1 MVKRILVDGLYPD
14 NIQVAVVKDDVL
26 EEIECAS
33 SSKKL
38 IKGNIYL
45 AKVTRIEPGLQA
57 AFIDYGDV
65 KNGFIS
71 FSEIHPNYY
80 NIPGHHKDDEQP
92 APNQGY
98 DSTVGDGNA
107 ISEATDLAP
116 DSDIPIEQDAGFD
129 KFEEV
134 SEAENIVAD
143 KKRNSKRYKIQEV
156 LKRNQVLLVQ
166 AVKEIRGSKGA
177 SFTTYISL
185 AGKYCVLMPNCN
197 SPGGISRRVT
207 SDAERKKLQKTFDE
221 ITESNSAQ
229 AMGLI
234 IRTSGQGKS
243 KKEIK
248 TDYNYLV
255 KQWNEI
261 RQKTLSSNA
270 PAFIY
275 ADDNLLK
282 KSIVDFYD
290 ADTSEIIVQGDDAYN
305 AIKDVLSFMSLSK
318 RIKVTCFKEEI
329 PIFKKFN
336 IDEQIAALYDPVV
349 HLKSGAYIVINKAE
363 ALTAIDINSGKSN
376 TEKNI
381 EETALKTNTEAAK
394 EIARQIRIRDISGLI
409 VIDFIDMLH
418 SRNRRTVEKLMR
430 DELRLSRAKVQIGRI
445 SMFGLLEIS
454 RQRLRPSF
462 IEVNG
467 TICKHCAG
475 AGMVKSDDVHAATMF
490 KMLDFEIAKTKGI
503 KSLTVYLST
512 EMTIFVLNHKR
523 NLIQALENKYKLS
536 MTFLPEDGLKPGGF
550 AMEVNEVVD
559 VKAEENN
566 QEVELRQDTI
576 MEPRQRDGKKRNKQ
590 NSKKAEESVNV
601 TNSSETNHEPADPK
615 YDHEKNLQ
623 KKRNKRY
630 KRRARA
636 KAAKQLVNENTE
648 SNV

>member
-1 MVKRILVDGLYPD
+1 MVKRILVDGLYAD

-45 AKVTRIEPGLQA
+45 AKITRIEPGLQA

-80 NIPGHHKDDEQP
+80 NIPGHHKDDEQV
-92 APNQGY
+92 ALNQVY
-98 DSTVGDGNA
+98 DSSIVDGNV
-107 ISEATDLAP
+107 INESEDPALDN
-116 DSDIPIEQDAGFD
+116 DIHAEQEVGFD
-129 KFEEV
+129 RSDDV
-134 SEAENIVAD
+134 SEAESIVAD
-143 KKRNSKRYKIQEV
+143 KKRYSKRYKIQEV

-197 SPGGISRRVT
+197 SSGGISRRVT
-207 SDAERKKLQKTFDE
+207 SDAERKKLQKAFDE
-221 ITESNSAQ
+221 ITESNNGQS
-229 AMGLI
+229 MGLI

-290 ADTSEIIVQGDDAYN
+290 ADTSEIVVQGEEAYN
-305 AIKDVLSFMSLSK
+305 AIKDVLSFMSLGK
-318 RIKVTCFKEEI
+318 RIKVTCFNETI

-349 HLKSGAYIVINKAE
+349 YLKSGAYIVINKTE

-394 EIARQIRIRDISGLI
+394 EIARQICIRDISGLI

-418 SRNRRTVEKLMR
+418 ARNRRTVEKLMR
-430 DELRLSRAKVQIGRI
+430 DELRMSRARVQIGRI

-467 TICKHCAG
+467 SICKHCAG
-475 AGMVKSDDVHAATMF
+475 VGMLKSDDVHAATMF

-503 KSLTVYLST
+503 KVLTVYLSP

-523 NLIQALENKYKLS
+523 NLIQILENKYKLS
-536 MTFLPEDGLKPGGF
+536 ITFLPEEGLKPGGF
-550 AMEVNEVVD
+550 AMEVNEVAD

-566 QEVELRQDTI
+566 QEAESRQHSAL
-576 MEPRQRDGKKRNKQ
+576 EPRKKDGKKRHKQ
-590 NSKKAEESVNV
+590 NQKRAEENVSV
-601 TNSSETNHEPADPK
+601 TNSCTTKQEVAEPKHE
-615 YDHEKNLQ
+615 HEKNRQ
-623 KKRNKRY
+623 EKRHKRY
-630 KRRARA
+630 KRRARS
-636 KAAKQLVNENTE
+636 KAAKQHINENAE
-648 SNV
+648 PNA